1 MPAAKGRARA
11 GQRGQTLV
19 EFALTIPILMLLCVG
34 MLDIGWGV
42 YYYNTISNAAREGAR
57 FGIVLTDPYYN
68 TYYDRS
74 PWYAQSPWDVPGNEP
89 DVGPYTASAY
99 AGTTTI
105 VGKVAAQALAMDLSK
120 MKVEIHVLPYGTQ
133 AHIRLPLTV
142 TVEMPYRPLIS
153 NLLGSGAITLRAS
166 SMMRTQ

>member
-1 MPAAKGRARA
+1 MPATKGHSQA

-19 EFALTIPILMLLCVG
+19 EFALTVPILLLLCVG

-42 YYYNTISNAAREGAR
+42 YYYNTLSNCAREGAR
-57 FGIVLTDPYYN
+57 FGIVLTDPYYKD
-68 TYYDRS
+68 TYYL
-74 PWYAQSPWDVPGNEP
+74 QSPWTVDGNKP

-133 AHIRLPLTV
+133 AHLRLPLTV

-153 NLLGSGAITLRAS
+153 NLLGSGTITLRAS